1 MREQGGVTAAGSGA
15 GAGAF
20 IAYEF
25 TAQTAQ
31 LTITLSGKDV
41 NEGFPDHNRKIV
53 ILSRFV
59 VLPVSLTP
67 KVSLFQRSS
76 TA

>member
-25 TAQTAQ
+25 TAQTPEVRSLA
-31 LTITLSGKDV
+31 
-41 NEGFPDHNRKIV
+41 EIV
-53 ILSRFV
+53 DEFRRFV
-59 VLPVSLTP
+59 DEIWI
-67 KVSLFQRSS
+67 F
-76 TA
+76 

>member
-25 TAQTAQ
+25 TAQTPQ
-31 LTITLSGKDV
+31 LTITLRDTSV
-41 NEGFPDHNRKIV
+41 NACLKSNQI
-53 ILSRFV
+53 I
-59 VLPVSLTP
+59 
-67 KVSLFQRSS
+67 RSHFGS
-76 TA
+76 S

>member
-25 TAQTAQ
+25 TAQTPQ

-41 NEGFPDHNRKIV
+41 NEGFPDHNPIITLRK
-53 ILSRFV
+53 
-59 VLPVSLTP
+59 
-67 KVSLFQRSS
+67 
-76 TA
+76 